1 MTTTKRTLGT
11 IGYLIIAGAVLLV
24 CPRSAEAQT
33 DDPCVVTGAET
44 VRAEHPHYLPFETV
58 RLSGRGYGPSCDF
71 KVEVAGP
78 AGSSGVLATT
88 DGAGNLAATYDLGAD
103 TGGYTV
109 SVLAA
114 GGAAAASAAFTSGT
128 YVMADRAEYAPHDPV
143 TISGRGWQPGET
155 VSLLLEEQPAMHP
168 FRTLT
173 ATADAQGSFVNT
185 SFSPDQHDAGVAFTL
200 TATGSLATAQTKFG
214 DSAVAFDS
222 ASSGTSTGNVA
233 TSVSFPHTIGN
244 GNNRLLVVS
253 ISTRPNAP
261 TNVKYGGVPMI
272 SAGAFTNLGAAPR
285 PRVEFFYL
293 LNPPTGTANVT
304 YTITAGSVAGSTSFS
319 GVYQPVPFGS
329 SAGAF
334 GTSPGCGT
342 GVLTVCGNPQPS
354 VTVLNGPNDLILDAL
369 SISVGTGN
377 SSVAAGAG
385 QTKRWDIRQGGPTV
399 KMRGTGSTKG
409 ATDGATNMSW
419 TLSAAGGDG
428 GPQWVIAALPI
439 QAVMPADRF
448 TVTTSTAATSAGGA
462 FDVTVTAQDQY
473 YNTATTYSGTVQLTS
488 ADGQAILPANYTF
501 VPGDNG
507 VHTFSGVILGTV
519 GVWSITATDA
529 DDAMTTGTGPDVT
542 VSAGPLDHLALAPA
556 SATIT
561 FGGSQAY
568 TAEGF
573 DQFNNSRGGVT
584 GLTAFST
591 APDGACAG
599 AVCTPASAGAHLV
612 TGNAGGKTGTANL
625 EVEKAS
631 QTIAFS
637 ALAAKTFGDAEFS
650 VGATSSSGLPVAFTA
665 SGNCA
670 VAGAL
675 VHLTGAGSCTVTA
688 QQTGDTN
695 YLAAADVPQTFSIA
709 KASQTIAFAAL
720 SGKTWGD
727 ADFNV
732 GATSSSGLPVSFTA
746 SGNCTVAGTLVQV
759 TSAGSCT
766 VTAHQA
772 GNVNYGAAPDVSRSF
787 PIATGDSQGPVVS
800 NLLAA
805 PNPAP
810 VGAASIALT
819 AMVSDA
825 AMGGSNVASAR
836 YRIDGDSS
844 VAMSAA
850 DSAFDSP
857 AEAVAATLPG
867 FTAAGVHNICV
878 SGTDSVGNAGAEE
891 CVLFAAY
898 DATGGFVTGGG
909 WISPP
914 AGALPASRSLTGKAN
929 FSFNAKYEK
938 GMTVPTGDTQFQL
951 QVANFKFKSTSYE
964 WLVVSG
970 SRAQYLG
977 SGTVNGSGKYG
988 FVVTVVDGKQS
999 GGDGAD
1005 RARLKVYD
1013 QNRGNAVVFDS
1024 QPGAPDNADP
1034 TTALGGGS
1042 IVIHK

>member
-1 MTTTKRTLGT
+1 M
-11 IGYLIIAGAVLLV
+11 
-24 CPRSAEAQT
+24 
-33 DDPCVVTGAET
+33 
-44 VRAEHPHYLPFETV
+44 
-58 RLSGRGYGPSCDF
+58 
-71 KVEVAGP
+71 
-78 AGSSGVLATT
+78 
-88 DGAGNLAATYDLGAD
+88 
-103 TGGYTV
+103 
-109 SVLAA
+109 
-114 GGAAAASAAFTSGT
+114 
-128 YVMADRAEYAPHDPV
+128 
-143 TISGRGWQPGET
+143 
-155 VSLLLEEQPAMHP
+155 
-168 FRTLT
+168 
-173 ATADAQGSFVNT
+173 
-185 SFSPDQHDAGVAFTL
+185 
-200 TATGSLATAQTKFG
+200 
-214 DSAVAFDS
+214 
-222 ASSGTSTGNVA
+222 
-233 TSVSFPHTIGN
+233 
-244 GNNRLLVVS
+244 
-253 ISTRPNAP
+253 
-261 TNVKYGGVPMI
+261 
-272 SAGAFTNLGAAPR
+272 
-285 PRVEFFYL
+285 
-293 LNPPTGTANVT
+293 
-304 YTITAGSVAGSTSFS
+304 
-319 GVYQPVPFGS
+319 PFGS

-354 VTVLNGPNDLILDAL
+354 VTVLNGPNDLVLDAL
-369 SISVGTGN
+369 SISVGTGT

-385 QTKRWDIRQGGPTV
+385 QTKQWDIRQGGPSV

-448 TVTTSTAATSAGGA
+448 TVTTSTAATSAGGG

-488 ADGQAILPANYTF
+488 TDGQAILPADYTF

-529 DDAMTTGTGPDVT
+529 DDFLTTGTSPDVT
-542 VSAGPLDHLALAPA
+542 VSVGPLDHLALTPD

-584 GLTAFST
+584 GSTAFSI

-688 QQTGDTN
+688 QQAGDTN

-766 VTAHQA
+766 VTAQQAGDSNFSAAADVPRSFSIARASQVIAFAPLAGKTFGDPDFNLGATSSSGLPVSFTASGNCAVTGILVHLTGVGSCAITAHQA

-819 AMVSDA
+819 ATVSDA

-836 YRIDGDSS
+836 YRIDGGSS

-867 FTAAGVHNICV
+867 FTAAGVHSICV
-878 SGTDSVGNAGAEE
+878 SGADSAGNAGAEE

-909 WISPP
+909 WINPP

-951 QVANFKFKSTSYE
+951 QAANFKFKSTSYE